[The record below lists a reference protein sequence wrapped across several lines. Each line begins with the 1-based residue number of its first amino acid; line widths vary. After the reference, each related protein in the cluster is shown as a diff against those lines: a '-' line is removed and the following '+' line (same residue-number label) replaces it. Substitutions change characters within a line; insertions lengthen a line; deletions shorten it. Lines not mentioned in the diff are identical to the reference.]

1 MHFDWHTSEHFTVL
15 FGYRILDVDFEDRG
29 SNGLANLDMQQGG
42 PAIGVA
48 WTSNFPRSPTART

>member
-1 MHFDWHTSEHFTVL
+1 MAAMAHQREFLVL

-48 WTSNFPRSPTART
+48 WTF